1 MLIYME
7 KWMSGWERMTVG
19 FYVEGML
26 DPLGIVV
33 LWGMFLQF
41 LLSLALGVV
50 IAWIVHAVTCVM
62 KKRQRKAD
70 DV

>member
-1 MLIYME
+1 MF
-7 KWMSGWERMTVG
+7 GWAGMTVG

-26 DPLGIVV
+26 DLLGIVV
-33 LWGMFLQF
+33 LWGIFLQF

-50 IAWIVHAVTCVM
+50 IAWIVYAVTCVM
-62 KKRQRKAD
+62 KKRQREAD

>member
-1 MLIYME
+1 
-7 KWMSGWERMTVG
+7 MTVG

-33 LWGMFLQF
+33 LWGIFLQF

-50 IAWIVHAVTCVM
+50 IAWIVYAVTCVM

>member
-1 MLIYME
+1 
-7 KWMSGWERMTVG
+7 MTVE

-33 LWGMFLQF
+33 LWGIFLQF

-50 IAWIVHAVTCVM
+50 IAWIVYAVMCVM
-62 KKRQRKAD
+62 KKRQREAD